1 MFPLVYTANNILAT
15 NEEIVLAIDDVGK
28 KKTTGRQTATW
39 IKFGIAI
46 ILYSVYENM
55 TNSSVIGV
63 VP

>member
-1 MFPLVYTANNILAT
+1 MKNYNKERLL
-15 NEEIVLAIDDVGK
+15 
-28 KKTTGRQTATW
+28 QTATW